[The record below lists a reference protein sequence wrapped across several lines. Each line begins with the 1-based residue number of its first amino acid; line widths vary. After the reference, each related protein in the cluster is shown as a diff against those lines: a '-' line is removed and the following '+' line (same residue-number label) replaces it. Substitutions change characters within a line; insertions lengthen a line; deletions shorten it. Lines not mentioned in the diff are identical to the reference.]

1 MTSVFDISAFE
12 ANGWVFRL
20 CNDKVLGTPPPG
32 SPPDA
37 LATLRPHREAIRKA
51 LFGRGGVTVG
61 DLYHDACVIFD
72 RDHSDMTIALDG
84 AAISHGFASWADA
97 KRKLSTAA

>member
-51 LFGRGGVTVG
+51 LFGRGGVTV
-61 DLYHDACVIFD
+61 LSAT
-72 RDHSDMTIALDG
+72 STTTP
-84 AAISHGFASWADA
+84 ASS
-97 KRKLSTAA
+97 STATIPT